1 MASVVPQRAVRLKER
16 RRFGFS
22 KYGYTFA
29 DGRIV
34 PDEYLVKITS
44 VRNRCT
50 IIAPLQE
57 DIIMRVESRWEPF
70 IPVSML
76 SMGNVLTQA
85 VSGLFGERRSL
96 ITRATSRRIWQGS
109 TPLVLSLR
117 LKFEAVENA
126 RREVLLPGQL
136 LQAMALPSD
145 PSTNVSGFQGLKEVA
160 KEKGVWDVI
169 SKLPALQPPGPSPFS
184 LDDILTGR
192 KSYPEMTETEVRESV
207 KGGDFIMVEIGRFLT
222 FFNVI
227 VREDTLSYK
236 IKFTSEG
243 DPVEAD
249 ADVVFETY
257 EMMTVEGL
265 RSTYEKYT
273 PTKSVGK

>member
-1 MASVVPQRAVRLKER
+1 MAAPKKTHRLKEK
-16 RRFGFS
+16 RRFGFA
-22 KYGYTFA
+22 KYGYVTA
-29 DGRIV
+29 DGRRV

-57 DIIMRVESRWEPF
+57 DINMRVESRWEPF
-70 IPVSML
+70 IPVRLL
-76 SMGNVLTQA
+76 SAGNIFTQA
-85 VSGLFGERRSL
+85 VTGFLGERRSL
-96 ITRATSRRIWQGS
+96 ITRATSRRIWQGT

-117 LKFEAVENA
+117 LKFEAVEDA
-126 RREVLLPGQL
+126 EREVLLPGQL
-136 LQAMALPSD
+136 LQAIALPSD
-145 PSTNVSGFQGLKEVA
+145 PSTGVTDLQHLKEIA
-160 KEKGVWDVI
+160 KKKGVWGVI

-184 LDDILTGR
+184 LEDILTGQ
-192 KSYPEMTETEVRESV
+192 KSYPEMSETEVLESV
-207 KGGDFIMVEIGRFLT
+207 KGGDFIMVEVGRFLT

-236 IKFTSEG
+236 VKFTSGG

-249 ADVVFETY
+249 ANVIFETY

-265 RSTYEKYT
+265 RSSYEKYVA
-273 PTKSVGK
+273 TKSTGR